1 MQQTAH
7 IIEFYSHMTHEV
19 MSGRVHF
26 AKLPR
31 FTRAHDAY
39 LREHDKSV
47 ADFVSAQ
54 LAK

>member
-7 IIEFYSHMTHEV
+7 IIEFYSHMASEV
-19 MSGRVHF
+19 MAGRVHY

-47 ADFVSAQ
+47 SEFVSANIN
-54 LAK
+54 K